1 MTEKGGW
8 GVEEGG
14 IKAKYKRERD
24 SERKKC
30 MEEGV

>member
-1 MTEKGGW
+1 MTESGG
-8 GVEEGG
+8 GGEG

-24 SERKKC
+24 SERKKF